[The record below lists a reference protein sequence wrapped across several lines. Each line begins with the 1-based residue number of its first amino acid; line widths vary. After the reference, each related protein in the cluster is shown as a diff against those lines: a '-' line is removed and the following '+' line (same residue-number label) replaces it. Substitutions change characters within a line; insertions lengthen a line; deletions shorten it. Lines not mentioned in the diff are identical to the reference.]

1 MDLYAWQYCARV
13 YDEVISLVSPFPSLP
28 PHFRYVTSLFSR
40 YVPVLMDTNPLAFG
54 LVIGTKL
61 CIYFTAMA
69 YFVPGG
75 TLTHYYYLQV
85 ETRWD
90 QVMLVLCSVD
100 LQVALVVSFG
110 IFIMVKRSDAGR
122 IPGSS
127 PLESRRVSPKQ
138 LSCTACYFSSSHP
151 DHC

>member
-1 MDLYAWQYCARV
+1 
-13 YDEVISLVSPFPSLP
+13 
-28 PHFRYVTSLFSR
+28 
-40 YVPVLMDTNPLAFG
+40 MDTNPLAFG

-61 CIYFTAMA
+61 CIYFTAMV

-85 ETRWD
+85 EAQWGP
-90 QVMLVLCSVD
+90 VMLVLCSVD
-100 LQVALVVSFG
+100 LQVALVVSFS
-110 IFIMVKRSDAGR
+110 IFIIVKRSDAGR

-127 PLESRRVSPKQ
+127 PLEARRVSQKK
-138 LSCTACYFSSSHP
+138 LSCTACNFSCPRP